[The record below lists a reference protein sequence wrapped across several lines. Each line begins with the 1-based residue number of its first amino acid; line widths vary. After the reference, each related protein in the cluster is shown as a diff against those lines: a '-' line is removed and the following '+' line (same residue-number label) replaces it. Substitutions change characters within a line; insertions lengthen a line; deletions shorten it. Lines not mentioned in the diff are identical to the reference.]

1 MLALHLFFLHSMNE
15 EVTNKARELYD
26 NLMYF
31 PNKVLGI
38 FNDFFGEQRV
48 DMQGFWSFEEFL
60 RLLSESRLSSFFSS
74 KSAVLSSSE
83 FRSVS
88 KEDKA
93 VIEDMLDNGAL
104 DNAIL
109 SDEALA
115 TYFLPI
121 MTTAVL
127 RNAPQGFILVHF
139 PHVRVTNEHNRFV
152 DINHLWVKVKIKASG
167 AGAGYFTVNRS
178 EYELSHMKADYMHS
192 HVPGIPFSD
201 FSNFEA
207 PCLGTGPIRSTVATL
222 AVGYDEAIWQLF
234 CLELDKYVRVESISG
249 VPHRYLERISTRGG
263 TTSGETDFSMRF
275 TAFNDYSNIFS
286 KEDMK
291 DFVRHLVRDK
301 KLKFNFIGGS
311 YGLAMSYLDYRIL
324 ISNEFIRWFN
334 LRYNLGE
341 TTSRYDD
348 LIDGKILKECIINN
362 GKIHYLSNNISDGG
376 RNYYNYEGANV
387 CTFKG
392 KPINIHIVDNSVDTL
407 NKTVLVNA
415 GIAEE
420 IAKAVLTI
428 VNYKYGR
435 EERGEEAGIGT
446 PAIYL

>member
-83 FRSVS
+83 FRSAS

-104 DNAIL
+104 DNAVL

-127 RNAPQGFILVHF
+127 QNAPQGFILVHF
-139 PHVRVTNEHNRFV
+139 PHVRVTNEHDRFV

-192 HVPGIPFSD
+192 HVPGIPFSN
-201 FSNFEA
+201 FSNFMT

-249 VPHRYLERISTRGG
+249 APHRYLERISTRGD

-291 DFVRHLVRDK
+291 NFVRHLVRNK

-341 TTSRYDD
+341 TTSSYDD
-348 LIDGKILKECIINN
+348 LISRKILKECIINN
-362 GKIHYLSNNISDGG
+362 GKIHYLSNSTSDGG

-392 KPINIHIVDNSVDTL
+392 KPVNIHIVDSSVDTL

>member
-1 MLALHLFFLHSMNE
+1 MSE

-83 FRSVS
+83 FRSAS

-104 DNAIL
+104 DNAVL
-109 SDEALA
+109 SDEVLA

-121 MTTAVL
+121 MTTAIL
-127 RNAPQGFILVHF
+127 QNAPQGFILVHF
-139 PHVRVTNEHNRFV
+139 PHVRVTNEHDRFV
-152 DINHLWVKVKIKASG
+152 DINHLWAKVGIKASG
-167 AGAGYFTVNRS
+167 AGIGYFGVNRS
-178 EYELSHMKADYMHS
+178 EYELSHMKSDYMHS
-192 HVPGIPFSD
+192 HVPGIPFGN
-201 FSNFEA
+201 FSNFLT

-249 VPHRYLERISTRGG
+249 VPHRYLEKISTRGG

-275 TAFNDYSNIFS
+275 TTFSDYSNIFS

-291 DFVRHLVRDK
+291 DFVRHLVKDK

-348 LIDGKILKECIINN
+348 LINGKILKECIINN
-362 GKIHYLSNNISDGG
+362 GKIHYFSNSVSGRG
-376 RNYYNYEGANV
+376 RNYYSYEGANV

-392 KPINIHIVDNSVDTL
+392 KPVNIHIVDSSVDTL

-446 PAIYL
+446 PATYL

>member
-1 MLALHLFFLHSMNE
+1 M
-15 EVTNKARELYD
+15 
-26 NLMYF
+26 
-31 PNKVLGI
+31 
-38 FNDFFGEQRV
+38 
-48 DMQGFWSFEEFL
+48 
-60 RLLSESRLSSFFSS
+60 
-74 KSAVLSSSE
+74 
-83 FRSVS
+83 
-88 KEDKA
+88 
-93 VIEDMLDNGAL
+93 
-104 DNAIL
+104 
-109 SDEALA
+109 
-115 TYFLPI
+115 
-121 MTTAVL
+121 
-127 RNAPQGFILVHF
+127 
-139 PHVRVTNEHNRFV
+139 
-152 DINHLWVKVKIKASG
+152 
-167 AGAGYFTVNRS
+167 
-178 EYELSHMKADYMHS
+178 S
-192 HVPGIPFSD
+192 HVPGIPFSN
-201 FSNFEA
+201 FSNFMT

-249 VPHRYLERISTRGG
+249 VPYRYLEKIGKDTII
-263 TTSGETDFSMRF
+263 GETDFSMKS
-275 TAFNDYSNIFS
+275 TAFNAYSSTFS

-291 DFVRHLVRDK
+291 DFVRYLIRDK
-301 KLKFNFIGGS
+301 KLKFNFIRGS

-334 LRYNLGE
+334 LRYNLGK

-348 LIDGKILKECIINN
+348 LINGKILKECIINN
-362 GKIHYLSNNISDGG
+362 GKIHYLSNSISDGG
-376 RNYYNYEGANV
+376 RNYYRYEGANV

-392 KPINIHIVDNSVDTL
+392 KPVNIHIVDSSVDTL

>member
-1 MLALHLFFLHSMNE
+1 M
-15 EVTNKARELYD
+15 
-26 NLMYF
+26 
-31 PNKVLGI
+31 
-38 FNDFFGEQRV
+38 
-48 DMQGFWSFEEFL
+48 
-60 RLLSESRLSSFFSS
+60 
-74 KSAVLSSSE
+74 
-83 FRSVS
+83 
-88 KEDKA
+88 
-93 VIEDMLDNGAL
+93 
-104 DNAIL
+104 
-109 SDEALA
+109 
-115 TYFLPI
+115 
-121 MTTAVL
+121 
-127 RNAPQGFILVHF
+127 
-139 PHVRVTNEHNRFV
+139 
-152 DINHLWVKVKIKASG
+152 
-167 AGAGYFTVNRS
+167 
-178 EYELSHMKADYMHS
+178 S
-192 HVPGIPFSD
+192 HVNGIPFGRFTEFKS
-201 FSNFEA
+201 
-207 PCLGTGPIRSTVATL
+207 PCLGSGPIRSTVATL

-249 VPHRYLERISTRGG
+249 VPYKYLEKIGKYDTII
-263 TTSGETDFSMRF
+263 GETDFSMQS

-291 DFVRHLVRDK
+291 DFVRHLIRDK
-301 KLKFNFIGGS
+301 KLKFNFIRGN

-348 LIDGKILKECIINN
+348 LINGKILKECIINN
-362 GKIHYLSNNISDGG
+362 GKIYYLSNSVSGG
-376 RNYYNYEGANV
+376 CRNYYSYEGANV

-392 KPINIHIVDNSVDTL
+392 KPVNIHIVDSSTNAL

>member
-1 MLALHLFFLHSMNE
+1 MSE
-15 EVTNKARELYD
+15 EVTNKVRELYD
-26 NLMYF
+26 NIMYF

-48 DMQGFWSFEEFL
+48 DMQGFYTFDEFL
-60 RLLSESRLSSFFSS
+60 RLMSENSLGFFFSS
-74 KSAVLSSSE
+74 KSAVLSSPE
-83 FRSVS
+83 FKSAS
-88 KEDKA
+88 KENRDAIK
-93 VIEDMLDNGAL
+93 DMLDNGAL
-104 DNAIL
+104 DNAVL

-121 MTTAVL
+121 MATAVMQKM
-127 RNAPQGFILVHF
+127 PQGFILVHF
-139 PHVRVTNEHNRFV
+139 PHVRITNEHDRFV
-152 DINHLWVKVKIKASG
+152 DISHLWVKVGLKTSG
-167 AGAGYFTVNRS
+167 AGIGYFGVNRS

-192 HVPGIPFSD
+192 HVNGIPFDS
-201 FSNFEA
+201 FTTFQT
-207 PCLGTGPIRSTVATL
+207 PCLGSGPIRSTVATL

-249 VPHRYLERISTRGG
+249 VPYRYLEKIGTDNG
-263 TTSGETDFSMRF
+263 TTIGETDFSMKPATF
-275 TAFNDYSNIFS
+275 DNYSTIFS

-291 DFVRHLVRDK
+291 DFVRHLIRDN
-301 KLKFNFIGGS
+301 KLKFNFIRGN

-324 ISNEFIRWFN
+324 ISNEFIKWYN
-334 LRYNLGE
+334 LRYNLGAS
-341 TTSRYDD
+341 TASYND
-348 LIDGKILKECIINN
+348 LIRKGILTECIINN
-362 GKIHYLSNNISDGG
+362 GKIQYFKETGRSGG
-376 RNYYNYEGANV
+376 NYSEYEGAEV
-387 CTFKG
+387 CVFKG
-392 KPINIHIVDNSVDTL
+392 RQITIHIVDSSTDTL

-435 EERGEEAGIGT
+435 EERGEEAGIST

>member
-1 MLALHLFFLHSMNE
+1 MSE
-15 EVTNKARELYD
+15 EVTNKVRELYD
-26 NLMYF
+26 NIMYF
-31 PNKVLGI
+31 PNKVLDI

-83 FRSVS
+83 FRSAS

-104 DNAIL
+104 DNAVL

-127 RNAPQGFILVHF
+127 QNAPQGFILVHF
-139 PHVRVTNEHNRFV
+139 PHVRVTNEHDRFV

-192 HVPGIPFSD
+192 HVPGIPFRN
-201 FSNFEA
+201 FSNFMT

-249 VPHRYLERISTRGG
+249 VPHRYLEKIGIGG
-263 TTSGETDFSMRF
+263 DTINGETDFSMQSITF
-275 TAFNDYSNIFS
+275 DDYGPIFP

-291 DFVRHLVRDK
+291 DFVRHLIRSK

-324 ISNEFIRWFN
+324 ISNEFIKWYN
-334 LRYNLGE
+334 LRYNLG
-341 TTSRYDD
+341 TSTASYND
-348 LIDGKILKECIINN
+348 LIGRGILKECIINN
-362 GKIHYLSNNISDGG
+362 GKIQYLRNNASIDSRD
-376 RNYYNYEGANV
+376 YYSYEGANV

-392 KPINIHIVDNSVDTL
+392 NPVNIHIVDSSTDTI

-415 GIAEE
+415 DIAEE

-435 EERGEEAGIGT
+435 EERREEAGIST

>member
-1 MLALHLFFLHSMNE
+1 M
-15 EVTNKARELYD
+15 
-26 NLMYF
+26 
-31 PNKVLGI
+31 
-38 FNDFFGEQRV
+38 
-48 DMQGFWSFEEFL
+48 
-60 RLLSESRLSSFFSS
+60 
-74 KSAVLSSSE
+74 
-83 FRSVS
+83 
-88 KEDKA
+88 
-93 VIEDMLDNGAL
+93 
-104 DNAIL
+104 
-109 SDEALA
+109 
-115 TYFLPI
+115 
-121 MTTAVL
+121 
-127 RNAPQGFILVHF
+127 
-139 PHVRVTNEHNRFV
+139 
-152 DINHLWVKVKIKASG
+152 
-167 AGAGYFTVNRS
+167 
-178 EYELSHMKADYMHS
+178 S
-192 HVPGIPFSD
+192 HVPGIPFRN
-201 FSNFEA
+201 FSNFMA

-249 VPHRYLERISTRGG
+249 VPHRYLEKISTRGG
-263 TTSGETDFSMRF
+263 TTDGETDFSMRF
-275 TAFNDYSNIFS
+275 TSFNDYSNIFS

-334 LRYNLGE
+334 LRYNLGK

-348 LIDGKILKECIINN
+348 LINGKILKECIINN
-362 GKIHYLSNNISDGG
+362 GKIYYFSNSVSGRG
-376 RNYYNYEGANV
+376 RNYYSYEGANV

-392 KPINIHIVDNSVDTL
+392 KPVNIHIVDNSVDTL

>member
-1 MLALHLFFLHSMNE
+1 MSE
-15 EVTNKARELYD
+15 EVTNKVRELYD
-26 NLMYF
+26 NIMYF
-31 PNKVLGI
+31 PNKVLDI

-83 FRSVS
+83 FRSAS

-104 DNAIL
+104 DNAVL

-127 RNAPQGFILVHF
+127 QNAPQGFILVHF
-139 PHVRVTNEHNRFV
+139 PHVRVTNEHDRFV
-152 DINHLWVKVKIKASG
+152 DINHLWAKVGIKASG
-167 AGAGYFTVNRS
+167 AGIGYFGVNRS

-192 HVPGIPFSD
+192 HVNGIPFGR
-201 FSNFEA
+201 FTEFES
-207 PCLGTGPIRSTVATL
+207 PCLGSGPIRSTVATL

-249 VPHRYLERISTRGG
+249 VPYRYLEKIGKYD
-263 TTSGETDFSMRF
+263 TTIGETDFSMKS
-275 TAFNDYSNIFS
+275 TAFNAYSIIFS

-291 DFVRHLVRDK
+291 DFVRYLIRNK
-301 KLKFNFIGGS
+301 KLKFNFIRGN

-324 ISNEFIRWFN
+324 ISNEFIKWYN
-334 LRYNLGE
+334 PRYNLGAS
-341 TTSRYDD
+341 TASYND
-348 LIDGKILKECIINN
+348 LIMKGILRECIINN
-362 GKIHYLSNNISDGG
+362 GKIQYFKETVRSGG
-376 RNYYNYEGANV
+376 NYSEYEGAEV
-387 CTFKG
+387 CVFKG
-392 KPINIHIVDNSVDTL
+392 RPITIHIVDSSTNAL
-407 NKTVLVNA
+407 NKTVLINA

-435 EERGEEAGIGT
+435 EERREEAGIST

>member
-1 MLALHLFFLHSMNE
+1 MSE

-60 RLLSESRLSSFFSS
+60 RSMSENKLSSFFPS
-74 KSAVLSSSE
+74 KRDVLSSPE
-83 FRSVS
+83 FRSAS
-88 KEDKA
+88 KENKA
-93 VIEDMLDNGAL
+93 IIEDMLDNGAL
-104 DNAIL
+104 DNAVL

-121 MTTAVL
+121 MATAVL
-127 RNAPQGFILVHF
+127 QIAPQGFILVHF
-139 PHVRVTNEHNRFV
+139 PHVRVTNEHDRFV
-152 DINHLWVKVKIKASG
+152 DINHLWVKVGIKASG
-167 AGAGYFTVNRS
+167 AGIGYFTVNRS

-192 HVPGIPFSD
+192 HVPGIPFGR
-201 FSNFEA
+201 FTEFRT
-207 PCLGTGPIRSTVATL
+207 PCLGGGPIRSTVATL

-234 CLELDKYVRVESISG
+234 CLELDKYVRVESIAG
-249 VPHRYLERISTRGG
+249 VPHRYLEKIGTGGG
-263 TTSGETDFSMRF
+263 TDNGETDFYMRSI
-275 TAFNDYSNIFS
+275 TFNYSTIFS

-291 DFVRHLVRDK
+291 DFVRYLIRDK
-301 KLKFNFIGGS
+301 KLKFNFIRGS

-324 ISNEFIRWFN
+324 ISNEFIRWYN
-334 LRYNLGE
+334 LRYNLG
-341 TTSRYDD
+341 TSTASYND
-348 LIDGKILKECIINN
+348 LIGRGILRECIINN
-362 GKIHYLSNNISDGG
+362 GKIKYLRNSTNNCGV
-376 RNYYNYEGANV
+376 NYYNHEGAYV

-392 KPINIHIVDNSVDTL
+392 KPVNIHIVDSSSDTL

-435 EERGEEAGIGT
+435 EERGEEAGIST

>member
-1 MLALHLFFLHSMNE
+1 MSE
-15 EVTNKARELYD
+15 EVTNKVRELYD
-26 NLMYF
+26 NIMYF

-48 DMQGFWSFEEFL
+48 DMQGFWGFEEFL

-83 FRSVS
+83 FRGAS

-93 VIEDMLDNGAL
+93 VIKDMLDNGAL
-104 DNAIL
+104 DNAVL

-127 RNAPQGFILVHF
+127 QNAPQGFILVHF
-139 PHVRVTNEHNRFV
+139 PYVRVTNEHDRFV
-152 DINHLWVKVKIKASG
+152 DINHLWVKVGLEATG
-167 AGAGYFTVNRS
+167 AGIGYFCVNRS

-192 HVPGIPFSD
+192 HVNGIPFGRFTEFKS
-201 FSNFEA
+201 
-207 PCLGTGPIRSTVATL
+207 PCLGSGPIRSTVATL

-249 VPHRYLERISTRGG
+249 VPYRYLEKMSKYD
-263 TTSGETDFSMRF
+263 TTIGETDFSMKSAARIN
-275 TAFNDYSNIFS
+275 AYSTIFS

-291 DFVRHLVRDK
+291 DFVRHLIRDK
-301 KLKFNFIGGS
+301 KLKFNFIRGN

-324 ISNEFIRWFN
+324 ISNEFIKWYN
-334 LRYNLGE
+334 LRYNLGAS
-341 TTSRYDD
+341 TASYND
-348 LIDGKILKECIINN
+348 LIMKGILRECIINN
-362 GKIHYLSNNISDGG
+362 GKIQYFKETG
-376 RNYYNYEGANV
+376 RSSGNYSEYEGAEV
-387 CTFKG
+387 CVFKG
-392 KPINIHIVDNSVDTL
+392 RPITIHIVDSSTNAL
-407 NKTVLVNA
+407 NKTVLINA

>member
-1 MLALHLFFLHSMNE
+1 MSE
-15 EVTNKARELYD
+15 EVTNKVRELYD

-60 RLLSESRLSSFFSS
+60 RLMSENRLSSFFSS
-74 KSAVLSSSE
+74 KSAVLSSPE
-83 FRSVS
+83 FRSTS
-88 KEDKA
+88 KENKA

-104 DNAIL
+104 DNAVL

-121 MTTAVL
+121 MATAVL
-127 RNAPQGFILVHF
+127 QIAPQGFILVHF
-139 PHVRVTNEHNRFV
+139 PHVRVTNEHDRFV
-152 DINHLWVKVKIKASG
+152 DINHLWVKVGVKANG
-167 AGAGYFTVNRS
+167 AGIGYFGVNRS

-192 HVPGIPFSD
+192 HVNGIPIGRFTEFTS
-201 FSNFEA
+201 
-207 PCLGTGPIRSTVATL
+207 PCLGSGPIKSTVATL

-234 CLELDKYVRVESISG
+234 CLELDKYVRVESIAG
-249 VPHRYLERISTRGG
+249 VPYRCLERIGTGGG
-263 TTSGETDFSMRF
+263 TINGETDFSMQF
-275 TAFNDYSNIFS
+275 ITFNDYSTIFS

-291 DFVRHLVRDK
+291 DFVRHLIRDK
-301 KLKFNFIGGS
+301 KLKFNFIRGS

-324 ISNEFIRWFN
+324 ISNEFIKWYN
-334 LRYNLGE
+334 LRYNLG
-341 TTSRYDD
+341 TSTASYND
-348 LIDGKILKECIINN
+348 LIGRGILKECIINN
-362 GKIHYLSNNISDGG
+362 GKIEYLRNSTNNGG

-392 KPINIHIVDNSVDTL
+392 NPVNIHIVDSTTDTL

-420 IAKAVLTI
+420 IAKAVLII

-435 EERGEEAGIGT
+435 EEREEEAGIST